1 MRYIILI
8 LLALTVPVAAFA
20 PDPAM
25 AAAERSQPAPA
36 TLAAAA
42 RTGKERLSD
51 KASDEQRIDDCKVP
65 QARRTRARSPTCPWD
80 IGS

>member
-36 TLAAAA
+36 TLAAA